1 MSNVGRQK
9 LEVLLTVERPRMP
22 ESTLFLSSLALGW
35 VLGKAF
41 LFLKL
46 GRDSGNFTTKHW
58 IVFLASLAGA
68 MLFAKFGIGFAVRK
82 FQINDIIVGASG
94 IAVLAVFTG
103 ITFFGS
109 RGGRV

>member
-1 MSNVGRQK
+1 
-9 LEVLLTVERPRMP
+9 MP
-22 ESTLFLSSLALGW
+22 EFTLFLLSLALGLS
-35 VLGKAF
+35 LGKAF

-46 GRDSGNFTTKHW
+46 GRDSGNFTAKHW
-58 IVFLASLAGA
+58 LVFLASLAAA

-94 IAVLAVFTG
+94 IAVVAAFAG
-103 ITFFGS
+103 ITFLGS